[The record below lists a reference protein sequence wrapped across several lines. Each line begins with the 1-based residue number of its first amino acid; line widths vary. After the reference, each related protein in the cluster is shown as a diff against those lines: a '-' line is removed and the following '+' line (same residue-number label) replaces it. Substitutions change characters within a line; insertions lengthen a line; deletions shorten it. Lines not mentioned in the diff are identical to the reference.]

1 MITSIAMKDFLNNA
15 EPIIFNC
22 VNDET
27 IIKITTDKGNAV
39 MITEKQFDAFIDCM
53 RRKDV
58 LNNKRVV
65 D

>member
-1 MITSIAMKDFLNNA
+1 MITSITMKDFLNNA
-15 EPIIFNC
+15 EPIIINC

-27 IIKITTDKGNAV
+27 IIKITTNKENAV

-53 RRKDV
+53 RRKGDI
-58 LNNKRVV
+58 NKRVV